1 MFLYCCP
8 VDLERDIDFVSNFVR
23 RIESR
28 VLSTVDRFDLKN
40 VLLRNDTTAVWRL
53 LIIPTSALWIF
64 LSFHS
69 FESLCDPTL
78 SEIIPRTIGSAE
90 FE

>member
-40 VLLRNDTTAVWRL
+40 VLLRNDTTAV
-53 LIIPTSALWIF
+53 
-64 LSFHS
+64 
-69 FESLCDPTL
+69 
-78 SEIIPRTIGSAE
+78 
-90 FE
+90 